1 MLDIMQSVEAWLADD
16 ENIAIATVTRT
27 WGSAP
32 RREGSKLAVK
42 TDLAMTGSV
51 SGGCIE
57 GAVIE
62 EALDSL
68 KKNTPHLLSFGV
80 ADDTAWEVGLTCGG
94 RINVFVEG
102 LDKEWWSLVKERSGN
117 NLSTT
122 TITVLDGD
130 LVGEKALFDGQNNI
144 LYQTVQL
151 KEKHITAFVEIAK
164 TTHRSGQITW
174 ESTELMVDVLNPRPH
189 LIIIGGVHIAIP
201 LQSIA
206 NLMGFRVS
214 IIDPRRA
221 FATDER
227 FPEVDTISHEY
238 PTKALAKLGL
248 DKDTYLAVLTHDPKI
263 DDQALT
269 TTLPAGL
276 PYIGVLSSRK
286 THEKRRSRLLEA
298 GISDELIQQIQ
309 TPIGVDLGGRTPEEI
324 ALGIM
329 AEIIAVRNGVRE
341 ELTR

>member
-16 ENIAIATVTRT
+16 EKIALATVTRT

-42 TDLAMTGSV
+42 ADLAMIGSV

-68 KKNTPHLLSFGV
+68 KKNKPHLLSFGV

-102 LDKEWWSLVKERSGN
+102 LDKEWWNLVKERSSN

-122 TITVLDGD
+122 TITVLDGN
-130 LVGEKALFDGQNNI
+130 LAGEKAMFDEQNEI
-144 LYQTVQL
+144 LYQTPRLNNEHV
-151 KEKHITAFVEIAK
+151 TNFTEIAK
-164 TTHRSGQITW
+164 TTHHSGQITW
-174 ESTELMVDVLNPRPH
+174 EASELMVDVLNPRPH
-189 LIIIGGVHIAIP
+189 LIIIGGVHVAIP
-201 LQSIA
+201 LQSMA
-206 NLMGFRVS
+206 TLMGFRVS
-214 IIDPRRA
+214 IIDPRSA

-227 FPEVDTISHEY
+227 FPDVDTISHEY

-248 DKDTYLAVLTHDPKI
+248 DKDSYLAVLTHDPKI

-269 TTLPAGL
+269 TALPAGL

-286 THEKRRSRLLEA
+286 THEKRSARLREA
-298 GISDELIQQIQ
+298 GIDNELIQQIQ

-329 AEIIAVRNGVRE
+329 AEIIAVRNGVRKE
-341 ELTR
+341 FAR